1 MQEQE
6 SSFQNSIQ
14 SCMKYSHLS
23 NCFLATGI
31 YTSDDLLSYIYKLNE
46 QYDELNQRE
55 CMLIMIKKWL
65 FIVQFFADQSQ
76 WLQQNNTNQQYKN
89 KQH

>member
-1 MQEQE
+1 
-6 SSFQNSIQ
+6 
-14 SCMKYSHLS
+14 MKYSHLS
-23 NCFLATGI
+23 NYFLATGI

>member
-1 MQEQE
+1 
-6 SSFQNSIQ
+6 
-14 SCMKYSHLS
+14 MKYSHLS
-23 NCFLATGI
+23 NCSLATGI